1 LVAITMP
8 DTRYHDVWIVIPAF
22 NEASVIGDVIAD
34 VRSVFGNVVCVDDGS
49 RDDTGDRA
57 HRAGAHVVRHPV
69 NLGQGAAIQTGVEY
83 ARSRPGANVFATFDA
98 DGQHRVK
105 DVVRMIDRL
114 TAEDLDIVIGTRFGD
129 RAPERMPKLKRLLLP
144 IVAKL
149 SPASR
154 KLGLTDAHNGLRVFN
169 RTVADGLNL
178 TMNGMAHASEF
189 VALIVENQW
198 RVAEEPVEILY
209 TDYSMSKGQPLVNG
223 VNIIFDGLLR
233 GRMRR

>member
-1 LVAITMP
+1 LVAIETP
-8 DTRYHDVWIVIPAF
+8 YHDVWIVIPAF
-22 NEASVIGDVIAD
+22 NEATVIGDVIAD

-49 RDDTGDRA
+49 RDDTGDSA
-57 HRAGAHVVRHPV
+57 LRAGAHVVRHPV

-83 ARSRPGANVFATFDA
+83 ARSRPGAAVFATFDA

-114 TAEDLDIVIGTRFGD
+114 TAEDLDIVIGTRFAD
-129 RAPERMPKLKRLLLP
+129 HAPEQMPALRRVLFPL
-144 IVAKL
+144 IAKL

-154 KLGLTDAHNGLRVFN
+154 KLGLTDAHNGLRVFD
-169 RTVADGLNL
+169 RAVADGLNL

-189 VALIVENQW
+189 VALIVENGW

-209 TDYSMSKGQPLVNG
+209 TDYSKSKGQPLVNG

>member
-1 LVAITMP
+1 LVAIETP
-8 DTRYHDVWIVIPAF
+8 YHDVWIVIPAF
-22 NEASVIGDVIAD
+22 NEATVIGDVIAD

-49 RDDTGDRA
+49 RDDTGDSA
-57 HRAGAHVVRHPV
+57 LRAGAHVVRHPV

-83 ARSRPGANVFATFDA
+83 ARSRPGAAVFATFDA

-114 TAEDLDIVIGTRFGD
+114 AAEDLDIVIGTRFAD
-129 RAPERMPKLKRLLLP
+129 HAPEQMPALRRVLFPL
-144 IVAKL
+144 IAKL

-154 KLGLTDAHNGLRVFN
+154 KLGLTDAHNGLRVFD
-169 RTVADGLNL
+169 RAVADGLNL

-189 VALIVENQW
+189 VALIVENGW

-209 TDYSMSKGQPLVNG
+209 TDYSKSKGQPLVNG